1 MISTDEFIKSIAV
14 KKADTKLNRFKTEI
28 LDLRRRGLTYPQI
41 KEFLSLNGV
50 NVTAW
55 AINKFCLKHLNN
67 EIQTKSNEIQS
78 VKPAISKKNASP
90 VFEKKK
96 ITELEKNQSEYEI
109 PSYAPKSLT
118 NIDDLI

>member
-14 KKADTKLNRFKTEI
+14 KKTDTKLNRFKTEI
-28 LDLRRRGLTYPQI
+28 LDLRQRGLTYPQI

-67 EIQTKSNEIQS
+67 EIQTKNNKIQS
-78 VKPAISKKNASP
+78 AKPTLFKKNGSP

-96 ITELEKNQSEYEI
+96 ITEFEKIKSDYEI
-109 PSYAPKSLT
+109 PSYAPKSLK